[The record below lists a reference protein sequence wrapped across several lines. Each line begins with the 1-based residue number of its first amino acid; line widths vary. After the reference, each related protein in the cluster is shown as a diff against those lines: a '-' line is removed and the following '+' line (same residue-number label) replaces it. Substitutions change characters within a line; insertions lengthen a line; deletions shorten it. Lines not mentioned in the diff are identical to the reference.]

1 MFAVRAELADPGVPG
16 KLFVNISA
24 VMASLFSPDFASTL
38 AATIHDT
45 GVLPREDY
53 GGQWNPFRTNGTR
66 PPDDNGTSHMSVLDA
81 EGNAVALTMTVNGP
95 FGSAL
100 VSRSTGILLV
110 SGAQWLTRIYISSSW
125 RGAAAGAGE
134 NGACLFM
141 LRSARAEYS
150 SC

>member
-1 MFAVRAELADPGVPG
+1 MFAVRTGLADPGVPG
-16 KLFVNISA
+16 KPFVNISA

-53 GGQWNPFRTNGTR
+53 GGQWNPFRTNGTK

-100 VSRSTGILLV
+100 VSQSTGIILV
-110 SGAQWLTRIYISSSW
+110 SGAQRPRRTL
-125 RGAAAGAGE
+125 AAVGAGQQLKQE
-134 NGACLFM
+134 RKGLACL
-141 LRSARAEYS
+141 
-150 SC
+150 C